1 MKGVPGVPRDVVV
14 LFDHFAHQLARA
26 GFTRYSARAILHRIR
41 WHHHV
46 ERGNRTFK
54 CNNLWTPAMARAWLA
69 ENPQYP
75 GFFETRASPGGSHDD
90 DE

>member
-1 MKGVPGVPRDVVV
+1 MKTVPGVPRDVTV

-75 GFFETRASPGGSHDD
+75 GFFETRASPGGGHDN

>member
-1 MKGVPGVPRDVVV
+1 MKTVPGVPRDVVA
-14 LFDHFAHQLARA
+14 LFDHFAHQLAGA
-26 GFTRYSARAILHRIR
+26 GFRRYSARAILHRIR

-46 ERGNRTFK
+46 DRGNREWK
-54 CNNLWTPAMARAWLA
+54 CNDHWTPAMARAWLA

-75 GFFETRASPGGSHDD
+75 GFFETRASRAEGHDN